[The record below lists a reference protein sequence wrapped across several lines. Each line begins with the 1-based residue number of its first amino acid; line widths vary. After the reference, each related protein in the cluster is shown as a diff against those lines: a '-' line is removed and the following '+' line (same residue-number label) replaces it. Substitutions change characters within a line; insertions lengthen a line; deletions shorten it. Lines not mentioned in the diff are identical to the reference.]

1 MLRVAAPLVFRRL
14 LLAVPLV
21 AAIVTLTF
29 FLIRLAPGDPA
40 MVLAGDAPTPEFLAR
55 IRAEY
60 GFDQPLG
67 AQFLAFA
74 AKAVRGDFGQSVYFH
89 TPVFSVI
96 LDRFPA
102 TLLLT
107 GTALVVASLLGTLL
121 GVTAAR
127 FAGRPADTV
136 ISAVSLLGYSV
147 PGFWIGQ
154 LLILLF
160 AVQLGWLPSGGM
172 TAARQAYTGWA
183 HGLDLAQH
191 LVLPVATLSVFIMT
205 MIARFTRTAM
215 LEAMGQDFMLVAA
228 AKGVA
233 PGRLL
238 WHHAFRNAA
247 VTTVTVIGLEMGAVL
262 AGAVVT
268 EIVFGWPGLGR
279 LFYDAIFRRDYPL
292 LTGSFMFSA
301 VLVIAVNM
309 VSDIVCALLDP
320 RLR

>member
-1 MLRVAAPLVFRRL
+1 MLRVALPLVLRRL

-21 AAIVTLTF
+21 AAVITLTF

-40 MVLAGDAPTPEFLAR
+40 MVLAGDAPTPAFLAA

-60 GFDQPLG
+60 GFDRPLP

-89 TPVFSVI
+89 APVFRVI

-107 GTALVVASLLGTLL
+107 GTALLAAAIAGTLA
-121 GVTAAR
+121 GVLAAR
-127 FAGRPADTV
+127 WAGRPADTV
-136 ISAVSLLGYSV
+136 ISALSLLGYSV

-172 TAARQAYTGWA
+172 TAARQSYTGWD
-183 HGLDLAQH
+183 HVLDLLQH
-191 LVLPVATLSVFIMT
+191 LVLPAATLSVFVMT
-205 MIARFTRTAM
+205 MIARFTRAAM
-215 LEAMGQDFMLVAA
+215 IEALGQDFMLVAA
-228 AKGVA
+228 AKGVGA
-233 PGRLL
+233 RRLL

-301 VLVIAVNM
+301 GLVIAANL
-309 VSDIVCALLDP
+309 VSDLVCALLDP

>member
-1 MLRVAAPLVFRRL
+1 MLRVAVPLVLRRL
-14 LLAVPLV
+14 LLAIPLV
-21 AAIVTLTF
+21 VAVVTLTF

-60 GFDQPLG
+60 GFDQPLWT
-67 AQFLAFA
+67 QFLAFA
-74 AKAVRGDFGQSVYFH
+74 AKAVRGDFGQSVYFRA
-89 TPVFSVI
+89 PVFSVI

-107 GTALVVASLLGTLL
+107 GTALVVASMLGILL

-127 FAGRPADTV
+127 FAGRPADTA

-160 AVQLGWLPSGGM
+160 AVQLDWLPSGGM
-172 TAARQAYTGWA
+172 TAARQAYTGWP
-183 HGLDLAQH
+183 HVIDLAQH
-191 LVLPVATLSVFIMT
+191 LMLPVATLSVLIMT

-215 LEAMGQDFMLVAA
+215 VEAIGQDFMLVAA
-228 AKGVA
+228 AKGVT

-301 VLVIAVNM
+301 ILVIGVNM
-309 VSDIVCALLDP
+309 LSDIVCALLDP